1 MRVEEGAQI
10 VGMDVGTATSELF
23 LLSADGRAKRTP
35 LKDFPRQGR
44 YGKGVLA
51 WKSEDEIELAG
62 ACAGQPDDRAVAHLA
77 RAAARSIRLG
87 DAPRRARAGSGKLL
101 FEVKENDRI
110 VRLSPAVARA
120 VLPEPEPKP
129 APAET
134 KATGRGKTSRSKG
147 KPARKGGKPRG
158 AGGAR
163 PARKAPGKPPA
174 QKKRVP
180 PKKTAPGRRKK

>member
-1 MRVEEGAQI
+1 
-10 VGMDVGTATSELF
+10 
-23 LLSADGRAKRTP
+23 
-35 LKDFPRQGR
+35 
-44 YGKGVLA
+44 VLA

-101 FEVKENDRI
+101 FEVKENDRV
-110 VRLSPAVARA
+110 VRLSPSVSRA

-129 APAET
+129 APAEP
-134 KATGRGKTSRSKG
+134 KATRRGKTSRSKG
-147 KPARKGGKPRG
+147 KPARKAAKPLP
-158 AGGAR
+158 AGGQR

-180 PKKTAPGRRKK
+180 PKKPVPGRRKK